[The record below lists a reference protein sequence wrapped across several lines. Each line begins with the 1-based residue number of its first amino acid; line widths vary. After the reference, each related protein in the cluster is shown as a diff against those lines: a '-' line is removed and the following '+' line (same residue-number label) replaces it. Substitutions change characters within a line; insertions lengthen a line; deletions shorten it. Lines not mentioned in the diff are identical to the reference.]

1 MACIMLLIFFLLKVI
16 SFFLFLSL
24 CWHQVYF
31 YISNMI
37 SSNCFSKQFVLL
49 AVVSF
54 RNPDLPFNNTLDWT
68 KFSVI
73 ASEKYVPVDDI
84 IQQLQDN
91 VKDIEDE
98 KTLVK
103 LFSNL
108 HEVIMFWCL
117 YLILFIFNYVLHFT
131 FFLNNFFPS
140 MLCCSRRL
148 LNFDVGIKKPI
159 NEKTIDMNVLSC
171 IMILSFS

>member
-1 MACIMLLIFFLLKVI
+1 M
-16 SFFLFLSL
+16 
-24 CWHQVYF
+24 
-31 YISNMI
+31 
-37 SSNCFSKQFVLL
+37 LL

-84 IQQLQDN
+84 IPQLQDN

-98 KTLVK
+98 KTLAK

-108 HEVIMFWCL
+108 HEVIMF
-117 YLILFIFNYVLHFT
+117 
-131 FFLNNFFPS
+131 
-140 MLCCSRRL
+140 
-148 LNFDVGIKKPI
+148 
-159 NEKTIDMNVLSC
+159 
-171 IMILSFS
+171 